1 MTNERALAQ
10 GQRNTRAALRADN
23 VPVATLDSA
32 GANPPMTQ
40 YRAWTTQCGMPSCAP
55 KYGGWH
61 CLVPLGCSEPEERA
75 RWFRKDGHRRHGLS
89 STWALLAGEDKNH
102 CLPPSIQDDQNNAG
116 VLDSEYLGHSADHS
130 SRRVRFAYNEG
141 PAAQLPRCPSACWGA
156 QRRCPPP
163 LLLLRARY

>member
-32 GANPPMTQ
+32 GANPPTTQ

-61 CLVPLGCSEPEERA
+61 CLVRLGCSEPEERA
-75 RWFRKDGHRRHGLS
+75 RWFRKDGHRRHGPGT
-89 STWALLAGEDKNH
+89 TWALRAAEDKKC
-102 CLPPSIQDDQNNAG
+102 CLPPQSKLIKANTG
-116 VLDSEYLGHSADHS
+116 VLYSKYLNQLRGSS

-141 PAAQLPRCPSACWGA
+141 PAAQLPRCLGTCRGA